1 LSDRLQHP
9 AAGADQV
16 RDGAAARTRRQG
28 LQRTAAPGRRADPGR
43 LPDAPR
49 RRRLARVRRD
59 GRGRV
64 VRADLPPAV
73 RQRTAAQVDRAG
85 GERTAQRPDLGRRR
99 HQLMPDA
106 ASVRRDGSALAFAGA
121 LPRDA
126 VAALWPQSLA
136 LVAGVERLDRP
147 AVSRVD
153 SAGLA
158 LLVELAQRGGAVSV
172 TGDPP
177 GLDGLRRAYRLS
189 PTLNFA
195 RA

>member
-1 LSDRLQHP
+1 
-9 AAGADQV
+9 
-16 RDGAAARTRRQG
+16 
-28 LQRTAAPGRRADPGR
+28 
-43 LPDAPR
+43 
-49 RRRLARVRRD
+49 
-59 GRGRV
+59 
-64 VRADLPPAV
+64 
-73 RQRTAAQVDRAG
+73 
-85 GERTAQRPDLGRRR
+85 
-99 HQLMPDA
+99 MPDA

-121 LPRDA
+121 LSRDA

-136 LVAGVERLDRP
+136 LVAGVERFDLS

>member
-1 LSDRLQHP
+1 M
-9 AAGADQV
+9 A
-16 RDGAAARTRRQG
+16 
-28 LQRTAAPGRRADPGR
+28 
-43 LPDAPR
+43 
-49 RRRLARVRRD
+49 
-59 GRGRV
+59 
-64 VRADLPPAV
+64 
-73 RQRTAAQVDRAG
+73 
-85 GERTAQRPDLGRRR
+85 
-99 HQLMPDA
+99 DA

-121 LPRDA
+121 LSRDA

-136 LVAGVERLDRP
+136 LVAGVERFDLS

>member
-1 LSDRLQHP
+1 
-9 AAGADQV
+9 
-16 RDGAAARTRRQG
+16 
-28 LQRTAAPGRRADPGR
+28 
-43 LPDAPR
+43 
-49 RRRLARVRRD
+49 
-59 GRGRV
+59 
-64 VRADLPPAV
+64 
-73 RQRTAAQVDRAG
+73 
-85 GERTAQRPDLGRRR
+85 
-99 HQLMPDA
+99 MPDA

-121 LPRDA
+121 LSRDA
-126 VAALWPQSLA
+126 VAALWPQALA
-136 LVAGVERLDRP
+136 LVAGVERFDLS
-147 AVSRVD
+147 AVSQVD